1 MLGLNSLSKSFYKRG
16 DNSRQ
21 DMASGASSCNIP
33 LGRGQ
38 HEMVSISSSSS
49 SPRDRRMIL
58 APSSAAGNRYREEN
72 EVRMSQLS
80 SLSVPVT
87 ENTIEV
93 ASGGAIEEK
102 TQVNPQRLTL

>member
-49 SPRDRRMIL
+49 PRDRRMIL
-58 APSSAAGNRYREEN
+58 APSSAAGDRYREEN

-80 SLSVPVT
+80 NLSVPVT
-87 ENTIEV
+87 ENTVEV
-93 ASGGAIEEK
+93 ASGGAIEET
-102 TQVNPQRLTL
+102 TQANPQR

>member
-1 MLGLNSLSKSFYKRG
+1 MLGLNNLSKSFYKRG
-16 DNSRQ
+16 HNSKQ

-38 HEMVSISSSSS
+38 NEMVSISSSS

-58 APSSAAGNRYREEN
+58 APSSAAGDRYREEN

-87 ENTIEV
+87 ENTVKV
-93 ASGGAIEEK
+93 ASGGAIEET

>member
-1 MLGLNSLSKSFYKRG
+1 MLGLNSLTKSFYKRG

-49 SPRDRRMIL
+49 PRDRRMIL
-58 APSSAAGNRYREEN
+58 APSSAAGDRYREEN

-80 SLSVPVT
+80 NLSVPVT
-87 ENTIEV
+87 ENTVEV
-93 ASGGAIEEK
+93 ASGGAIEET
-102 TQVNPQRLTL
+102 TQANPQR